1 MSLLSRLDAKFGRY
15 APSNV
20 TIGLIVG
27 QVFTFVATQV
37 NSDKN
42 AFDIWDRLQLY
53 PEKVLAGEWWRVITF
68 LFSPPGDNVIFAF
81 LFWYMFY
88 LMGSTLE
95 ATWGAFRYNMYLF
108 IGYVA
113 AVAAAFGAYFIVAPA
128 GGAMPATNLFLEGTI
143 FFAFARLYPDFT
155 IYIFFVLPVKIRWL
169 ALLQWLFYGWSFTF
183 GSVMERCMILAAIA
197 NYLVFFGFEI
207 WGDAKQGHRRMKF
220 QSRALRSPTKMV
232 HTCRVCGITSE
243 AAPQL
248 QFRYC
253 SKCEGECCYCPEHV
267 RNHEHVVAQPAETA
281 S

>member
-1 MSLLSRLDAKFGRY
+1 MSLLSRLEAKFGRY

-37 NSDKN
+37 NSEKN
-42 AFDIWDRLQLY
+42 ALDILERLQLY

-68 LFSPPGDNVIFAF
+68 VFSPPGSIVILAF

-95 ATWGAFRYNMYLF
+95 ATWGKFRYALF
-108 IGYVA
+108 LLIGYVA
-113 AVAAAFGAYFIVAPA
+113 TVAAAFGAYFIVGPA
-128 GGAMPATNLFLEGTI
+128 GGAMPATNVFLETTV
-143 FFAFARLYPDFT
+143 FLAFARLYPDFT

-169 ALLQWLFYGWSFTF
+169 ALIQWLMYGWFFTI
-183 GSVMERCMILAAIA
+183 GGTMERCMILAAIA

-220 QSRALRSPTKMV
+220 QSRALKSPSKIV
-232 HTCRVCGITSE
+232 HTCRVCGVSSETS
-243 AAPQL
+243 PQL

-253 SKCEGECCYCPEHV
+253 SKCEGECCYCPDHV
-267 RNHEHVVAQPAETA
+267 RDHEHVVAATA
-281 S
+281 QAAS